1 MERGIRAYCKK
12 PPLRKTITRYLE
24 GGCPELLY
32 DLLGELEGASQIHIA
47 AYLFNNPIYAE
58 FIKGLVDRGCRVN
71 IVSIPIR
78 GYSDK
83 QLKVQDYQNKVSG
96 RDMAESVYNDLDSIH
111 GIELRIF
118 PHMYIWYGA
127 LYADGGASYSFHV
140 KAILAEFPDQPA
152 KSILSSGNFMFTD
165 PPHSDNFIVIQGY
178 PEYSSVFRR
187 FFDDV
192 MSYAIPFSEYEESY
206 TTAEDDFRYGF
217 LGREVDLPRRSVEN
231 CFFTAPFYTVDG
243 VGSNHYAGNRI
254 IEVIRTAQ
262 RRIWVCAQ
270 HFHDLVSFDTERE
283 TIVKAIY
290 EVYGRNPDIE
300 MRFLKQVPH
309 SSLADKRRAAIA
321 ETLFQYVMGA
331 QQRFNRLVHE
341 KFILVDNTLILTTA
355 NYTSTQF
362 AFALRRMEMKFE
374 NGKLRKNDYFSEVN
388 GFIILP
394 DCGDEVLRQYEE
406 HFNELWDEGT
416 DIQINL

>member
-1 MERGIRAYCKK
+1 
-12 PPLRKTITRYLE
+12 
-24 GGCPELLY
+24 
-32 DLLGELEGASQIHIA
+32 
-47 AYLFNNPIYAE
+47 
-58 FIKGLVDRGCRVN
+58 
-71 IVSIPIR
+71 
-78 GYSDK
+78 
-83 QLKVQDYQNKVSG
+83 
-96 RDMAESVYNDLDSIH
+96 
-111 GIELRIF
+111 
-118 PHMYIWYGA
+118 
-127 LYADGGASYSFHV
+127 
-140 KAILAEFPDQPA
+140 
-152 KSILSSGNFMFTD
+152 
-165 PPHSDNFIVIQGY
+165 
-178 PEYSSVFRR
+178 
-187 FFDDV
+187 
-192 MSYAIPFSEYEESY
+192 
-206 TTAEDDFRYGF
+206 
-217 LGREVDLPRRSVEN
+217 
-231 CFFTAPFYTVDG
+231 
-243 VGSNHYAGNRI
+243 
-254 IEVIRTAQ
+254 
-262 RRIWVCAQ
+262 
-270 HFHDLVSFDTERE
+270 VSFDTERE

-374 NGKLRKNDYFSEVN
+374 NGKLRKDDYFSEVN